1 MNNTE
6 GYREFEPE
14 TNTRISWPGDPLAN
28 IERLVPWQIQPTWMI
43 LEPHSLI
50 IRIHN
55 HVTARY
61 LCQTHLRHPFSKR
74 ERKKE
79 ISLHTRSCVRF
90 TSNAFPLKQI
100 ANLIIQP
107 NNFLSHN
114 SPLYAPKVTGDNNRI
129 RNFLAAKRNLFDGQ
143 GKYLF
148 SALFDAVF

>member
-1 MNNTE
+1 MNYKE
-6 GYREFEPE
+6 A
-14 TNTRISWPGDPLAN
+14 SL
-28 IERLVPWQIQPTWMI
+28 WQIQPTQMT

-50 IRIHN
+50 IRIFKF
-55 HVTARY
+55 VIKRY

-100 ANLIIQP
+100 TKII
-107 NNFLSHN
+107 FYSIN
-114 SPLYAPKVTGDNNRI
+114 SLASNSERFAKDFTGVCNWITNSTAVH
-129 RNFLAAKRNLFDGQ
+129 LNLFDGQ

-148 SALFDAVF
+148 SVLFDTRFWTLSHWFKVWRLYLKRACS